1 MKANNPKLKTKHAKS
16 IFKYYAGFSDDF
28 ALDIIEKELAFYSG
42 EEPFVVLD
50 PWNGS
55 GTTTNACNML
65 GVNSVGID
73 RNPTMAIL
81 AVAREA
87 CIDSIESALNII
99 PRQSSVK
106 KDDPLLTWFM
116 PSSARHLRELEAG
129 IQEIKIQEG
138 RALGYVLLF
147 NATKNL
153 LKRYQTT
160 NPTWIKK
167 PDKKNRI
174 RPTRDQVQ
182 LELSRVQDSFAL
194 QNSPIPNKKIKSVI
208 TTADSRKL
216 PIANNSINLTV
227 TSPPYCTRID
237 YAVATS
243 IELSILS
250 YDQKQFNQLREALI
264 GSTTV
269 INGITSNP
277 KWGNTCCRTLDRI
290 KNHPSK
296 ASSGYYTKNFL
307 RYFDAL
313 FESICEINRVTK
325 IQGTC
330 HMVIQDS
337 YYKEIHIDLP
347 LIASEMFL
355 NIGWILEGRQDFIS
369 TRNKATINSK
379 SSKYQQKKIATE
391 SVITLRKK
399 T

>member
-1 MKANNPKLKTKHAKS
+1 MKANNPKLKNKHAKS

-28 ALDIIEKELAFYSG
+28 ALDIIRKELAASR
-42 EEPFVVLD
+42 EEPFIVLD

-55 GTTTNACNML
+55 GTTTNACNLL

-73 RNPTMAIL
+73 RNPAMAIL
-81 AVAREA
+81 ANAREA
-87 CIDSIESALNII
+87 CSDSINSVLNIT
-99 PRQSSVK
+99 PHQSNVK

-116 PSSARHLRELEAG
+116 PSSAQYLRELEAG
-129 IQEIKIQEG
+129 IKEIKTQEG
-138 RALGYVLLF
+138 RSLGYVLLF

-174 RPTRDQVQ
+174 RPTRDQIH
-182 LELSRVQDSFAL
+182 LEFGRVQSAFAL
-194 QNSPIPNKKIKSVI
+194 QANSAPDRKRKALIA
-208 TTADSRKL
+208 TADSREIPL
-216 PIANNSINLTV
+216 ANNSINLTV

-250 YDQKQFNQLREALI
+250 YDQDQFNQLREALI

-269 INGITSNP
+269 INGIARNP
-277 KWGNTCCRTLDRI
+277 QWGKTCCDTLDRI

-296 ASSGYYTKNFL
+296 ASGGYYTKNFL
-307 RYFDAL
+307 RYFDSL
-313 FESICEINRVTK
+313 FKSICEINRVTK
-325 IQGTC
+325 PLGTC

-347 LIASEMFL
+347 LIASEMFHQV
-355 NIGWILEGRQDFIS
+355 GWSLDNQQNFVS
-369 TRNKATINSK
+369 TKNKATMNSK
-379 SSKYQQKKIATE
+379 SSKYQAKKIATE
-391 SVITLRKK
+391 SVITLRKTK
-399 T
+399 